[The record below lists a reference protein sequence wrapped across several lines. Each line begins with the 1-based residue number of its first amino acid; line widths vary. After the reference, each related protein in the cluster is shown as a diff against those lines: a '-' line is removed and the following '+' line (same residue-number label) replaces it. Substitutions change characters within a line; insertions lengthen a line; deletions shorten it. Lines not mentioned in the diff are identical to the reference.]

1 MTRIKEIKFNKIEK
15 IDIINDK
22 TEKNMTKYIAT
33 TDNKSE
39 ISDFSLDSNKY
50 EEIPD
55 GDSNRRQ
62 TKIKNKNQ
70 QNTCRCY
77 KSVRLCSTSSATAFV
92 NKFPSL

>member
-50 EEIPD
+50 ELKDID
-55 GDSNRRQ
+55 NDIILKNTKSQ
-62 TKIKNKNQ
+62 LKYKYYHYKIILITLIKKIKINQ
-70 QNTCRCY
+70 NLNLMI
-77 KSVRLCSTSSATAFV
+77 K
-92 NKFPSL
+92 